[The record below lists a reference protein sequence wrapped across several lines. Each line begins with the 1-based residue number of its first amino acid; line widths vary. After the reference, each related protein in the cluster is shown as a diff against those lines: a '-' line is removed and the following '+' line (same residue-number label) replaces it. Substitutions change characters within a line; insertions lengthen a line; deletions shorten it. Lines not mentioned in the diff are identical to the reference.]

1 MKMETYKKELS
12 IFFFTTDLLLS
23 QISDFR
29 VLLLHLHYFFI
40 SLSIAHQLFSQN
52 QLRIRLLICRK
63 KQT

>member
-1 MKMETYKKELS
+1 MKNENGDLERIVDFL
-12 IFFFTTDLLLS
+12 FNNWLTTFP
-23 QISDFR
+23 IIWFPG
-29 VLLLHLHYFFI
+29 

>member
-1 MKMETYKKELS
+1 MKNKNGDLEKRIVHFL
-12 IFFFTTDLLLS
+12 FNNRLTTL
-23 QISDFR
+23 SDFR